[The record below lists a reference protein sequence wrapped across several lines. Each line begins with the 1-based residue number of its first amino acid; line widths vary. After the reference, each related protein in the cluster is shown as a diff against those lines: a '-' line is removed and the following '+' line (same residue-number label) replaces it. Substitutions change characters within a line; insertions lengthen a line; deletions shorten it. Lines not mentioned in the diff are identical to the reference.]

1 MKIRRACISASVI
14 IGVVSQMVL
23 WSPNALAQ
31 LKLEFKFPEGY
42 NLTYKTT
49 SRTRQLLTLMGGMER
64 VTVLRETK
72 LATLSVGKHRDDS
85 TLPIE
90 ETIQL
95 LRAEYTVPDGIKLT
109 LDSSD
114 PNIKIDNPELA
125 FLADVFKLENVIA
138 YTVVLD
144 TQSKVNAIEGTEKL
158 KAKAEQLTDSIA
170 REEFQRA
177 IHVDRLKT
185 RFEQA
190 LRILPNVPAHAG
202 ESWERTEL
210 LEINGKAFT
219 VRKKYDYVGT
229 EKKGDKI
236 LEKISQKVLEIKYH
250 TDVNEKLPLRV
261 VKSDLKIQSSE
272 GTILFDRE
280 EGHLASTSQKIQFK
294 GNMTFSG
301 AGVDQTGE
309 FDLNFDTN
317 MQLQS
322 PAK

>member
-1 MKIRRACISASVI
+1 MTTRCAAISMTVML
-14 IGVVSQMVL
+14 GVVSQSML
-23 WSPNALAQ
+23 WSPTVQAQ
-31 LKLEFKFPEGY
+31 IMLESKFPEGKA
-42 NLTYKTT
+42 LTYKTT

-64 VTVLRETK
+64 VSVLRETK
-72 LATLSVGKHRDDS
+72 LFTRSVGKRRDDS

-90 ETIQL
+90 ETIQFQ
-95 LRAEYTVPDGIKLT
+95 RAEYTVPDGIKLT

-114 PNIKIDNPELA
+114 PNIKIDNPQLA
-125 FLADVFKLENVIA
+125 FLAELFKLESAIA

-144 TQSKVNAIEGTEKL
+144 KQLKVMGVEGTEKL
-158 KAKAEQLTDSIA
+158 KEKAEKLADSIA
-170 REEFQRA
+170 REEFQHA
-177 IHVDRLKT
+177 IGVERLKT
-185 RFEQA
+185 KFEQA
-190 LRILPNVPAHAG
+190 LRILPDIPAHAG

-210 LEINGKAFT
+210 LEINGKTLT
-219 VRKKYDYVGT
+219 VRKKYEYVGS
-229 EKKGDKI
+229 EKKGEKT
-236 LEKISQKVLEIKYH
+236 LEKISQKVLDVKY
-250 TDVNEKLPLRV
+250 DIEAKARLPLKV

-280 EGHLASTSQKIQFK
+280 EGHVASASQKIQFK

-317 MQLQS
+317 TQLQP